1 LGSKDVKDDLERGGA
16 LRMTWAIDS
25 RHSRKNDAK
34 NRPRVSRNLKQFS
47 YQYVDLPEGSFHTN
61 TLGLRMFYFFS
72 TDLYLK
78 AYVQWNDDKY
88 YNAGK
93 EKVVN
98 DILLRWIYS
107 PACNLYLV
115 YNDGRLIGPGNN
127 EIINRTLMVK
137 VTYFWRK

>member
-1 LGSKDVKDDLERGGA
+1 MRFSLNSTITRIRR
-16 LRMTWAIDS
+16 LRMEVDYN
-25 RHSRKNDAK
+25 HN
-34 NRPRVSRNLKQFS
+34 
-47 YQYVDLPEGSFHTN
+47 YVDLPEGSFHTN
-61 TLGLRMFYFFS
+61 TLGLRMLYFFS
-72 TDLYLK
+72 TELYLK

-93 EKVVN
+93 EKIIS

-115 YNDGRLIGPGNN
+115 YNDGRLVGPGNN